1 MVQATAEVPVKMSVA
16 RQVSLPDLVT
26 EKRRNT
32 AMSLSEGFPG
42 FERKP
47 ALAATAQGFAP
58 YTGGQEDP
66 TAKLAL
72 AKILPVYYRTRQFI
86 LSHEK
91 NGLRVPNKMQV
102 DLKNQEQ
109 AVAAYMRHLHPLF
122 FQRFDELQL
131 DRLLRAMPFLRL
143 SQGRYIFGGEND
155 QAWGETTGEAF
166 FLLLSGKV
174 NLFPEPN
181 GKGVPTEVVPGAI
194 FGEQKFRLGDEGMR
208 DIVATSAKAEE
219 PSMCGMLTSQVLET
233 AFADRAFGN
242 KRIAQMVKSVPSLA
256 RIVQPEKKH
265 KSLEQRQREAEE
277 EKRAKAQGREHKPK
291 DDDSVTSEAILSGLR
306 DLSKISTGVHV
317 ASGQPVRS
325 DEPLDENL
333 LIVSK
338 GGLEVRA
345 DVTLT
350 ERLESLPPKKVRIN
364 CHIERAE
371 KLAGDSLFDKLDPY
385 CIVKMGDFKR
395 FQTPVMNNAGPN
407 PKFDYEGVLTYS
419 GEEELEFTVMDHD
432 RFSAD
437 DLCGNGVL
445 NVKDLPDGW
454 HGKVDL
460 KRPKRGI
467 YKSDSTHEEDAGR
480 VVITIKFDFE
490 PITAASMKPRTKTFE
505 DQVLF
510 DLGPQ
515 DCWGHESLMLG
526 PLFRRTLEQAAHGMK
541 YWIKVSEFK
550 VVGATPKGMTEV
562 CTAWKV
568 TRKRFNEFIKQ
579 CAREKQFMQAC
590 RVSSLSKQHDLKE
603 IVLRLV
609 KKWETEE
616 LMNKMAKFL
625 VAGAEDENKEEVMD
639 PSHFRIAYRDVKAR
653 ITVRNA
659 LNLTGGGLF
668 DKLDPYAVVRFR
680 GSKMPPFRTSVL
692 EDAGSDPFW
701 ACEGCRH
708 KGALL
713 YNGETALEV
722 SVWDYDRYG
731 SDDLIATGVIQ
742 VEQFCRGFEGS
753 VPLNLPEGKK
763 RKANMKQ
770 MMIVMGVQWDPP
782 KDPNAGRSLDQTKSS
797 TMRSAMQQIANQ
809 TM

>member
-1 MVQATAEVPVKMSVA
+1 MSVA
-16 RQVSLPDLVT
+16 RQVSLPDLVM

-47 ALAATAQGFAP
+47 ALAATAAGFCP
-58 YTGGQEDP
+58 YTGGPEDP
-66 TAKLAL
+66 TAKQAL
-72 AKILPVYYRTRQFI
+72 AKILPVYYRTRQFV
-86 LSHEK
+86 LSTEK
-91 NGLRVPNKMQV
+91 SGLRIPKKLQI

-109 AVAAYMRHLHPLF
+109 AVAAYMRALHPLF

-155 QAWGETTGEAF
+155 QAWSESCGEAV
-166 FLLLSGKV
+166 FLLLSGRV
-174 NLFPEPN
+174 SLFPEPA
-181 GKGVPTEVVPGAI
+181 GKGAPTEVREGAI

-208 DIVATSAKAEE
+208 DNVATSAKAEE

-242 KRIAQMVKSVPSLA
+242 KRIAQMVKNVPALQ
-256 RIVQPEKKH
+256 RIVMPDKKH
-265 KSLEQRQREAEE
+265 KSVEQRQKEARE
-277 EKRAKAQGREHKPK
+277 EKEAKERGLPPPK
-291 DDDSVTSEAILSGLR
+291 KEDDTTTGEAVLSGLR
-306 DLSKISTGVHV
+306 ELSKISTGVHIP
-317 ASGQPVRS
+317 SGQQVRS
-325 DEPLDENL
+325 DEPLEENL
-333 LIVSK
+333 LVVSK
-338 GGLEVRA
+338 GGLEVRS

-371 KLAGDSLFDKLDPY
+371 KLAGDSIFDKLDPY

-419 GEEELEFTVMDHD
+419 GEEEMEFTVMDHD
-432 RFSAD
+432 RFSSD
-437 DLCGNGVL
+437 DLCGNGVIK
-445 NVKDLPDGW
+445 VRDLPDGW
-454 HGKVDL
+454 HGKVEL

-480 VVITIKFDFE
+480 VVITVKWDFE
-490 PITAASMKPRTKTFE
+490 KITSASVKPKTKTFE

-510 DLGPQ
+510 ELGPS
-515 DCWGHESLMLG
+515 DCWGHEHLMLG
-526 PLFRRTLEQAAHGMK
+526 SLFRKMLEQAAHGMK
-541 YWIKVSEFK
+541 YWIQLGEFK
-550 VVGATPKGMTEV
+550 VVGCTPKGVTEV

-568 TRKRFNEFIKQ
+568 TRKRFNEFITSCSRQ
-579 CAREKQFMQAC
+579 KQFMQAC
-590 RVSSLSKQHDLKE
+590 RVSSLEKQNKLKE
-603 IVLRLV
+603 LVLRLV

-616 LMNKMAKFL
+616 LMDKMSRFL
-625 VAGAEDENKEEVMD
+625 VAGGEDENKEEEMD
-639 PSHFRIAYRDVKAR
+639 PSKFRVAYRDVKAR

-680 GSKMPPFRTSVL
+680 GSKLPPFRTSVL

-722 SVWDYDRYG
+722 SVWDYDRY
-731 SDDLIATGVIQ
+731 SADDLIATGVIQ

-782 KDPNAGRSLDQTKSS
+782 KDPNAGRNNDTTKSTS
-797 TMRSAMQQIANQ
+797 MKSAMQQIANQ
-809 TM
+809 TF